1 MDVNYYRDLQSFYFT
16 SVISSVV
23 KIGNLDTQ
31 EENKISFW
39 KIPSRIVKL
48 LLTEKMLDAE
58 RSNQVMKDI
67 PLVLVMEN
75 IIEADKN
82 IF

>member
-82 IF
+82 